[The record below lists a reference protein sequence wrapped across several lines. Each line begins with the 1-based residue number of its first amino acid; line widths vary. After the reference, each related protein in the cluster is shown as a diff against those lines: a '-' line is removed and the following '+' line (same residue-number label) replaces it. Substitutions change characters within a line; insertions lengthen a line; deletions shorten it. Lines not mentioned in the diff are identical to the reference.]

1 MKERT
6 MAINA
11 TKYEWVAWGM
21 MAAALV
27 FTLKAKLLPAL
38 LAGLLVYELVA
49 MLAPRFVGGKLL
61 SHSRAKIVV
70 VALISASVLAILI
83 GIVVGLIA
91 YYKSEGGS
99 YAALLAKMAEVIEN
113 SRALLPAYIAQYLPQ
128 GDESQIRA
136 TIVEWLRTHA
146 EEIKSFGGTAG
157 HVLAM
162 VVIGLIIG
170 SFVALNEGRDKHMLG
185 PLAHAL
191 SERVDHLGESFR
203 KVVFAQVR
211 ISALN
216 TLLTGIYLAI
226 VLPSF
231 GVELPFV
238 KTMIVITFVVGLMPV
253 LGNLVSNTVIV
264 IISFNHSLHVA
275 FASLAFLVIIHKL
288 EYFVNARIIGGQIK
302 AYTWELL
309 TAMLVMEA
317 AFGVAGVIAAPVF
330 YAYLKSELGERDLI

>member
-1 MKERT
+1 MVIK
-6 MAINA
+6 A
-11 TKYEWVAWGM
+11 TRYEWAAWGL

-70 VALISASVLAILI
+70 VALISATVLAILI
-83 GIVVGLIA
+83 GVVVGLIA

-146 EEIKSFGGTAG
+146 EEIKGFGGTAG
-157 HVLAM
+157 HALAM

-170 SFVALNEGRDKHMLG
+170 SFVALNEGREKHMLG

-216 TLLTGIYLAI
+216 TFLTGLYLAV
-226 VLPSF
+226 VLPAF
-231 GVELPFV
+231 GVQLPFI

-264 IISFNHSLHVA
+264 IISFNHGLHTA

-317 AFGVAGVIAAPVF
+317 AFGIAGVIAAPVF
-330 YAYLKSELGERDLI
+330 YAYLKSELGERGLI

>member
-1 MKERT
+1 MVV
-6 MAINA
+6 NA
-11 TKYEWVAWGM
+11 TKHEWAAWGL

-27 FTLKAKLLPAL
+27 FTLKARLLPAL

-49 MLAPRFVGGKLL
+49 LLAPKFVGGRL

-70 VALISASVLAILI
+70 VALISATVLAILI
-83 GIVVGLIA
+83 GAVVGAVA
-91 YYKSEGGS
+91 YYKAEGGS

-113 SRALLPAYIAQYLPQ
+113 SRALLPSWLAVYLPQ

-136 TIVEWLRTHA
+136 ALVEWLREHA
-146 EEIKSFGGTAG
+146 QEIKTFGGSAG
-157 HVLAM
+157 HALAM
-162 VVIGLIIG
+162 VIIGLIIG
-170 SFVALNEGRDKHMLG
+170 SFVALNEGREHHMLG
-185 PLAHAL
+185 PLAQAM
-191 SERVDHLGESFR
+191 SARVLHLGQAFR

-211 ISALN
+211 ISLLN
-216 TLLTGIYLAI
+216 TFLTGLYLGV

-238 KTMIVITFVVGLMPV
+238 KTMIVITFVAGLMPV
-253 LGNLVSNTVIV
+253 LGNLISNTVIT
-264 IISFNHSLHVA
+264 IISFNYSLQVA

-330 YAYLKSELGERDLI
+330 YAYLKRELSERNLI

>member
-1 MKERT
+1 MVV
-6 MAINA
+6 NA
-11 TKYEWVAWGM
+11 TKHEWAAWGL

-27 FTLKAKLLPAL
+27 FTLKARLLPAL

-49 MLAPRFVGGKLL
+49 LLAPKFVGGRL
-61 SHSRAKIVV
+61 SHSRAKIIV
-70 VALISASVLAILI
+70 VALISATVLAILI
-83 GIVVGLIA
+83 GAVVGAVA
-91 YYKSEGGS
+91 YYKAEGGS

-113 SRALLPAYIAQYLPQ
+113 SRALLPSWLAAYLPQ

-136 TIVEWLRTHA
+136 ALVEWLREHA
-146 EEIKSFGGTAG
+146 QEIKTFGGSAG
-157 HVLAM
+157 HALAM
-162 VVIGLIIG
+162 VIIGLIIG
-170 SFVALNEGRDKHMLG
+170 SFVALNEGREHHMLG
-185 PLAHAL
+185 PLAQAM
-191 SERVDHLGESFR
+191 SARVLHLGQAFR

-211 ISALN
+211 ISLLN
-216 TLLTGIYLAI
+216 TFLTGLYLGV

-238 KTMIVITFVVGLMPV
+238 KTMIVITFVAGLMPV
-253 LGNLVSNTVIV
+253 LGNLISNTVIT
-264 IISFNHSLHVA
+264 IISFNYSLQVA

-330 YAYLKSELGERDLI
+330 YAYLKRELSERNLI

>member
-1 MKERT
+1 
-6 MAINA
+6 MATQA
-11 TKYEWVAWGM
+11 TKHEWTAWAL
-21 MAAALV
+21 MALALV
-27 FTLKAKLLPAL
+27 FTLEARLLPAL

-49 MLAPRFVGGKLL
+49 MLAPKFVSGRL
-61 SHSRAKIVV
+61 SHSRAKMVV
-70 VALISASVLAILI
+70 VALISATVLAILI
-83 GIVVGLIA
+83 GAVVGAVA
-91 YYKSEGGS
+91 YYKAEGGS

-113 SRALLPAYIAQYLPQ
+113 SRALLPPWAAQYLPQ

-136 TIVEWLRTHA
+136 TLSEWLRTHA
-146 EEIKSFGGTAG
+146 AEIRTFGGTAG
-157 HVLAM
+157 HALAM

-170 SFVALNEGRDKHMLG
+170 SFVALNEGRERHHLG
-185 PLAHAL
+185 PLAQAMTQ
-191 SERVDHLGESFR
+191 RVEFLGESFR
-203 KVVFAQVR
+203 KVVFAQIR

-216 TLLTGIYLAI
+216 TFLTGLYLAV
-226 VLPSF
+226 VLPAF
-231 GVELPFV
+231 GVNLPFV
-238 KTMIVITFVVGLMPV
+238 TTMIVITFVVGLMPV

-317 AFGVAGVIAAPVF
+317 AFGIPGVIAAPVF
-330 YAYLKSELGERDLI
+330 YAYLKRELSERGLI